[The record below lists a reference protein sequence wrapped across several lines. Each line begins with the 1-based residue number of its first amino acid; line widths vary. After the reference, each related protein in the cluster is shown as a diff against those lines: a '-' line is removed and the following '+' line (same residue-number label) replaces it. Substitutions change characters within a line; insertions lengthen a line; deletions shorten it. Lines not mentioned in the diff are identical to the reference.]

1 MVKNIV
7 VLGAGVSGLTSALL
21 LAKDT
26 NNSVTVIAKH
36 MPGDY
41 DIEYTSPWA
50 GANFMP
56 YVGCVSHGTM
66 FVRVNMLTDDAQ
78 HYVKSPES
86 AGALEV
92 QEADSTCA
100 RAEVR
105 IWRRKKDMATGNA
118 YDGLFAEDP
127 WFRHLFDDY
136 RDLKPEE
143 LPAAAHSGSEFGS
156 VCLNTALYLPW
167 LVGQCRRHGV
177 VVKRA
182 VLSHIHEAKAMHHS
196 GQLADCIVNAS
207 GLLACRL
214 GGVEDAT
221 VIPARGQIVLVRNEA
236 TPMSTISGTE
246 DVATDVSYLMQRASG
261 GGTILGGTY
270 EKGNWEANP
279 DPNTAIR
286 IMKRCVELNPTLTN
300 GKGIEALDI
309 VRHGVG
315 LRPTRKDGVRLET
328 DTSIF
333 EDGTPVVH
341 NYGHA
346 GWGYQ
351 GSYGCAERVVELV
364 NELGQASKAK
374 L

>member
-56 YVGCVSHGTM
+56 MSFEKQSRWERRTW
-66 FVRVNMLTDDAQ
+66 
-78 HYVKSPES
+78 PELKRLAENVPE
-86 AGALEV
+86 AGIHF
-92 QEADSTCA
+92 QK
-100 RAEVR
+100 VR